1 MARHKQ
7 PRERYHKVTYR
18 RRFPFLA
25 VILLVFAFV
34 WLLREV
40 GFINLEL
47 PWLPIVLIIIAVGV
61 IFNRLIF

>member
-1 MARHKQ
+1 MPKHRDH
-7 PRERYHKVTYR
+7 RTTYR

-40 GFINLEL
+40 GYINWEL
-47 PWLPIVLIIIAVGV
+47 PWLPVILIILAVGV

>member
-1 MARHKQ
+1 MS
-7 PRERYHKVTYR
+7 RERKQRTHRITYR

-40 GFINLEL
+40 GYITWNL
-47 PWLPIVLIIIAVGV
+47 PWLPIVLIIVAVGV
-61 IFNRLIF
+61 IFNRLIG